1 MEARDGFEAM
11 AEACIANHEAIVRHG
26 SREMQMASRMLLYAL
41 AETIRQ
47 REEGQDTAVI
57 GRDPEGRYGR
67 LRVITRQDP

>member
-1 MEARDGFEAM
+1 MGAPDGFEAM

-26 SREMQMASRMLLYAL
+26 SPELQTASRMLLYAL

-47 REEGQDTAVI
+47 REEWPDAAVI

-67 LRVITRQDP
+67 LRVITGQDP